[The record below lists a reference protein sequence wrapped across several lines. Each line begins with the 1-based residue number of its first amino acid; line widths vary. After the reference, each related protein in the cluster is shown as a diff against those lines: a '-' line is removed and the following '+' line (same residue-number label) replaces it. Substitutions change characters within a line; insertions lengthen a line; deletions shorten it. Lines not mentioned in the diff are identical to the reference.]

1 MSFNMT
7 FVPTIVTCK
16 WKKNLKSLKICKIF
30 EGKENV
36 TKGTK
41 HVRIPHILCTI
52 PHIIRTFY
60 NYLVF

>member
-1 MSFNMT
+1 M
-7 FVPTIVTCK
+7 
-16 WKKNLKSLKICKIF
+16 WKKKFESLKICKIF

-36 TKGTK
+36 TKGAK
-41 HVRIPHILCTI
+41 NVRIPHILCTI